1 MTRKT
6 CITVVSTTSLVFIG
20 AVLTYATI
28 PAPDGVIYGCYNK
41 SGGSIRVIDNAVT
54 GCSSNET
61 QLTWNRTG
69 PQGPIGLQGP
79 SGPTGATGAAGPL
92 GATGPAGPAGATG
105 ATGPAGPAG
114 TGGLPVAD
122 FVSSAVG
129 VFPKDVAAPVVWK
142 TVPAGNWIFVA
153 TVSGL
158 GALGVELAPTSVVRR
173 VEMFCH
179 LQDDLGGI
187 IGTANSAG
195 TYDGLYTKHAVTM
208 TGGISVA
215 SGQSRTITAYC
226 LVGGVSGK
234 YDGAQMLTM
243 KVGGFGI

>member
-1 MTRKT
+1 MTKNS

-41 SGGSIRVIDNAVT
+41 SGGSIRVIDTAVT
-54 GCSSNET
+54 KCSSNET
-61 QLTWNRTG
+61 QLTWNQTG

-79 SGPTGATGAAGPL
+79 AGPTGATGTAGPI
-92 GATGPAGPAGATG
+92 GATGATG

-122 FVSSAVG
+122 FVSSAGG
-129 VFPKDVAAPVVWK
+129 VFPKDVGAPLVSK

-158 GALGVELAPTSVVRR
+158 GVSGLEIAPTGVLKRAD
-173 VEMFCH
+173 MFCY
-179 LQDDLGGI
+179 LRDDLGGI
-187 IGTANSAG
+187 IATANSSG
-195 TYDGLYTKHAVTM
+195 TYDGLDTKYAVTM

-226 LVGGVSGK
+226 LVGGVSGG
-234 YDGAQMLTM
+234 YDGAQILTM